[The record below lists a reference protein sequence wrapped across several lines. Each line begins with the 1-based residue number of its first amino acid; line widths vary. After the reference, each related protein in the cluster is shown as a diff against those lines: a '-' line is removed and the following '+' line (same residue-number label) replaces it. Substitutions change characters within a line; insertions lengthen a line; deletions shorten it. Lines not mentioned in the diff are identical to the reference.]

1 MKNIEGWKHRSLTD
15 LAQYINGYAFK
26 PDDWEK
32 EGLPIIRIEQLKNP
46 ASIYDYH
53 SGIIPESNIIDD
65 GDLIFSWSASLFLKF
80 WSNGRALLNQHLFKV
95 EAYQNV
101 DKYFLKFFIEF
112 YLPEITKA
120 SHGSTMQHITR
131 KELDRFGALAPV
143 DKKEQEK
150 IADILSTID
159 LAITQTE
166 AIIAKQQRIKTGLM
180 QDLLTKGIDE
190 NGNIR
195 SEETHKFKDSPLGR
209 IPVEWEVK
217 ELRDVSLIIDPNPSH
232 RYPPSSDL
240 GVPIASTENFVG
252 DNEWDLSFSEKV
264 PFSVFEQQNQR
275 CQFYENDVVFA
286 RKGRIGF
293 ARIYGNS
300 TKVFSHTVVIFK
312 PRDRDKVESSYILW
326 IVRFRDFF
334 NQIDKQM
341 NSNSG
346 VPTLGVG
353 FLGAVP
359 VRIPKLVEQIQ
370 ICSILDTLECRI
382 EQENKKLSKQKYK
395 KTGLMQDLLT
405 GKVRVTELLKDL
417 AL

>member
-1 MKNIEGWKHRSLTD
+1 V
-15 LAQYINGYAFK
+15 
-26 PDDWEK
+26 
-32 EGLPIIRIEQLKNP
+32 
-46 ASIYDYH
+46 YDY
-53 SGIIPESNIIDD
+53 
-65 GDLIFSWSASLFLKF
+65 
-80 WSNGRALLNQHLFKV
+80 
-95 EAYQNV
+95 
-101 DKYFLKFFIEF
+101 
-112 YLPEITKA
+112 
-120 SHGSTMQHITR
+120 
-131 KELDRFGALAPV
+131 
-143 DKKEQEK
+143 
-150 IADILSTID
+150 LSTID
-159 LAITQTE
+159 LTIAQTE

-195 SEETHKFKDSPLGR
+195 SEETHEFKDSPLGR

-293 ARIYGNS
+293 ARTYGNS